1 MLENLELLK
10 GSKELITQNLNQL
23 TEIDR
28 TFFNDLASYSESF
41 LYDLKDKFELSQ
53 LVFKDSNLIG
63 YAILSRK
70 ETTIHIHKFVIKS
83 EFSSK
88 GYGKMLMVK
97 LQETLIN
104 EKLTLKVE
112 KSNLNAIIFYLKKKF
127 IFTMS
132 MNEYYV
138 MEYGQ

>member
-10 GSKELITQNLNQL
+10 GSKELITKNLNQL

-28 TFFNDLASYSESF
+28 TFFKDLAWNSESF

-88 GYGKMLMVK
+88 GYGKMLMIK
-97 LQETLIN
+97 LQESLIN
-104 EKLTLKVE
+104 EKLSLKVE

-132 MNEYYV
+132 MNEYYI

>member
-10 GSKELITQNLNQL
+10 GSKELITKNLNQL

-28 TFFNDLASYSESF
+28 TFFKDLAWNFESF

-88 GYGKMLMVK
+88 GYGKMLMIK
-97 LQETLIN
+97 LQES
-104 EKLTLKVE
+104 LKV
-112 KSNLNAIIFYLKKKF
+112 
-127 IFTMS
+127 T
-132 MNEYYV
+132 
-138 MEYGQ
+138 